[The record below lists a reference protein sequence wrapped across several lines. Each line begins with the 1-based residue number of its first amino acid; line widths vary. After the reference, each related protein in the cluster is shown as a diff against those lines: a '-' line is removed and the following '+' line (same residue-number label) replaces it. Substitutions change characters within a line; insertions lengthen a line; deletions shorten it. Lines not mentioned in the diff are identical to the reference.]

1 MCDPVYVCIQI
12 EVQKEKGCLCNFEKY
27 GPFSANWVR
36 MGGSIK
42 T

>member
-1 MCDPVYVCIQI
+1 VILLCVQI
-12 EVQKEKGCLCNFEKY
+12 EVQREKGHFCNFEKD